1 MFLSLKKERTLM
13 TRLALK
19 LTIIFVVLLQT
30 YIYSQTFGFGCLGFT
45 GGYAGYSHQKYQ
57 PDGLNEYIKIFN
69 LNRKDSLT
77 ENLDSFGSA
86 NGFRVGLNFFRK
98 KFSGVFVT
106 AKGFYQFLD
115 EKHQAIEKISSGN
128 VTTSY
133 DVKLINWGLGFD
145 LGTPIVSFL
154 NWKIIDAAL
163 LYNQARFSSSQNFP
177 GALTIVK
184 NYKSDSKFGY
194 SVGTGIVIE
203 ILGEYITL
211 EGLAA
216 YSKLTIDEMKMD
228 DGSKLVKNENSTEV
242 LKNFI
247 ADGGFNAV
255 VQLNIGL
262 PL

>member
-1 MFLSLKKERTLM
+1 MTLKS
-13 TRLALK
+13 
-19 LTIIFVVLLQT
+19 TIIFVVLLQT
-30 YIYSQTFGFGCLGFT
+30 YIHSQTFGFGCLGFT

-57 PDGLNEYIKIFN
+57 PDGLNDYIKIFK
-69 LNRKDSLT
+69 LNRKDFLT
-77 ENLDSFGSA
+77 ENFNSFGSA

-115 EKHQAIEKISSGN
+115 EKHQAVEKLSSGN

-133 DVKLINWGLGFD
+133 EVKLISWGLGVD

-154 NWKIIDAAL
+154 NWKIVDAAL
-163 LYNQARFSSSQNFP
+163 LYDQAKFSNALNFP
-177 GALTIVK
+177 GALTVVK
-184 NYKSDSKFGY
+184 NFKSDSKFGY
-194 SVGTGIVIE
+194 SIGTGFIIE

-216 YSKLTIDEMKMD
+216 YSKLSINEMRMD
-228 DGSKLVKNENSTEV
+228 DGSKLVKNENTTEEM
-242 LKNFI
+242 KNFI
-247 ADGGFNAV
+247 ADGGFNTV
-255 VQLNIGL
+255 IQLNIGL